1 MSSIKCKIGQFHVV
15 VVQKTPKKC
24 MKKVWCSCKVVVSPS
39 KPVVFF
45 SGFFCFFS
53 FFDVLVAMASKDRKV
68 PISKVPIS
76 KVPISKV
83 PISKVPVSKV
93 SISKVPIWSSFSE
106 PRTVVSGLAE
116 YVPLEELQDRLVVMM
131 CNLKPVNMRGVFN
144 LCQLKIV
151 RYSLQ

>member
-24 MKKVWCSCKVVVSPS
+24 MKKVWCTCKVVVLPS
-39 KPVVFF
+39 KPIVFF
-45 SGFFCFFS
+45 LASFFLVFFS

-83 PISKVPVSKV
+83 PV
-93 SISKVPIWSSFSE
+93 SKVPIWSSFSE

-151 RYSLQ
+151 RCSLQ

>member
-15 VVQKTPKKC
+15 VVQKTPNKC
-24 MKKVWCSCKVVVSPS
+24 MKKVWCTCKVVVLPS
-39 KPVVFF
+39 KPVAFF

-83 PISKVPVSKV
+83 PVS
-93 SISKVPIWSSFSE
+93 
-106 PRTVVSGLAE
+106 
-116 YVPLEELQDRLVVMM
+116 
-131 CNLKPVNMRGVFN
+131 
-144 LCQLKIV
+144 
-151 RYSLQ
+151 

>member
-1 MSSIKCKIGQFHVV
+1 MC
-15 VVQKTPKKC
+15 
-24 MKKVWCSCKVVVSPS
+24 
-39 KPVVFF
+39 FF
-45 SGFFCFFS
+45 WFLLFFFS

-68 PISKVPIS
+68 PISKI
-76 KVPISKV
+76 
-83 PISKVPVSKV
+83 
-93 SISKVPIWSSFSE
+93 PIWSSFSE

-151 RYSLQ
+151 RCSLQ

>member
-15 VVQKTPKKC
+15 VMQKTPKKC
-24 MKKVWCSCKVVVSPS
+24 MKKVWCTCKVVVLPS
-39 KPVVFF
+39 KPVAFF

-83 PISKVPVSKV
+83 PISKVPVS
-93 SISKVPIWSSFSE
+93 
-106 PRTVVSGLAE
+106 
-116 YVPLEELQDRLVVMM
+116 
-131 CNLKPVNMRGVFN
+131 
-144 LCQLKIV
+144 
-151 RYSLQ
+151 

>member
-24 MKKVWCSCKVVVSPS
+24 MKKVWCTCKVVVLPS
-39 KPVVFF
+39 KPVAFF

-76 KVPISKV
+76 KVSISKVPISKV
-83 PISKVPVSKV
+83 PISKVPT
-93 SISKVPIWSSFSE
+93 WSSFSE

-151 RYSLQ
+151 RCSLQ

>member
-24 MKKVWCSCKVVVSPS
+24 IKKVWCTCEVVVLPS
-39 KPVVFF
+39 KPIVFSLVSF
-45 SGFFCFFS
+45 VFFFCFFS

-68 PISKVPIS
+68 PISKVR
-76 KVPISKV
+76 
-83 PISKVPVSKV
+83 
-93 SISKVPIWSSFSE
+93 ISKVPIWSSFSE

-151 RYSLQ
+151 RCSLQ

>member
-24 MKKVWCSCKVVVSPS
+24 MKIVWCTCEVVVLPS
-39 KPVVFF
+39 KPIVFF
-45 SGFFCFFS
+45 SGFFFSFFW

-83 PISKVPVSKV
+83 PISKVP
-93 SISKVPIWSSFSE
+93 ISKVPIWSSFSE

-116 YVPLEELQDRLVVMM
+116 YVPLEELQGRLVVMM

-151 RYSLQ
+151 CCSLQ

>member
-24 MKKVWCSCKVVVSPS
+24 MKKVWCTCKVVVLPS
-39 KPVVFF
+39 KPVAFF

-53 FFDVLVAMASKDRKV
+53 FFDVLVAMASNDRKV

-83 PISKVPVSKV
+83 PISKVP
-93 SISKVPIWSSFSE
+93 ISKVPTWSSFSE

-151 RYSLQ
+151 RCSLQ

>member
-24 MKKVWCSCKVVVSPS
+24 MKKVWCTCKVVVLPS
-39 KPVVFF
+39 KPVAFF

-83 PISKVPVSKV
+83 PT
-93 SISKVPIWSSFSE
+93 WSSFSE

-151 RYSLQ
+151 RCSLQ